1 MAKQARKINYVTY
14 RYKKTGVNKK
24 TGKSVYTRV
33 GKSVRPS
40 QHTSFQ
46 VLGQRTYKA
55 NKGKKN
61 TYVAFAKPRV
71 KSVTRTYSN
80 GTKTV
85 TYFKRGK

>member
-1 MAKQARKINYVTY
+1 MASNAKKINYVQ
-14 RYKKTGVNKK
+14 YKYVKTGVNEK
-24 TGKSVYTRV
+24 TGKNIYERV
-33 GKSVRPS
+33 GKSTRPS
-40 QHTSFQ
+40 PHTNFR
-46 VLGQRTYKA
+46 VLGQTMYRE

-61 TYVAFAKPRV
+61 TYVAFHKPRI